1 MTRQREFKALVRERM
16 AKTGERY
23 AAARAQLL
31 REHRHDDGAD
41 RRYPGVIAGYATFG
55 GQQNGTAPL
64 TNVLRQANLSWTAS
78 GQPFT
83 EAVVN
88 GLCGGP
94 GFLYAVFE
102 YKGWPPLLSI
112 ALQSRSMPDAYIAEG
127 LGRLG
132 VNVVRHET
140 TSPTAARHA
149 LDAAIAAGR
158 PALCAMGLTT
168 VAVAG
173 RDGDAFWIDGR
184 APVPTRLAAVDLAR
198 RRAAYKQARHRLVTI
213 GGVDAKTDAVALL
226 RRALA
231 DTATSYVEPAVPKS
245 FQVNCGFAGLEKW
258 RRLLTDG
265 KDRKAWPTLFPD
277 GPRACAGLARTY
289 EWIACLVAPGAGRP
303 LYADFLDVASR
314 VLGEPSLDRA
324 ADGFREAGRLWSGLA
339 DFIAAVD
346 DPVVRRT
353 CDAAEQSIAD
363 LDAEGD
369 CRTSS
374 DPMEMMRTKQAAY
387 ADARLTKDQARA
399 VYHEMAGHLGGIV
412 EAERAAVA
420 AMSPVVEPA
429 RGRAAAVARLT

>member
-31 REHRHDDGAD
+31 KEHRNDDGAA
-41 RRYPGVIAGYATFG
+41 RLYPGLIAGYATFG

-64 TNVLRQANLSWTAS
+64 TNVLRQANLPWAAT
-78 GQPFT
+78 GRPFT

-140 TSPTAARHA
+140 TSPAAARKA
-149 LDAAIAAGR
+149 LDAAIEAGR
-158 PALCAMGLTT
+158 PALCAMGLKT

-184 APVPTRLAAVDLAR
+184 APVPTRLPAIDLAG
-198 RRAAYKQARHRLVTI
+198 RRAAYKQAKHRLVTI
-213 GGVDAKTDAVALL
+213 GGADTKADAVALL

-258 RRLLTDG
+258 QRLLTDG
-265 KDRKAWPTLFPD
+265 KDRKAWPAIFPE

-303 LYADFLDVASR
+303 LYADFLDEASR
-314 VLGEPSLDRA
+314 VLGEASLGRA
-324 ADGFREAGRLWSGLA
+324 ADGFREAGQRWSRLA
-339 DFIAAVD
+339 EFIAAVD
-346 DPVVRRT
+346 DPVVRRS

-374 DPMEMMRTKQAAY
+374 DPMEMMRAKQAAY
-387 ADARLTKDQARA
+387 ADARLTKEQARA
-399 VYHEMAGHLGGIV
+399 IYREMADHLGGIV
-412 EAERAAVA
+412 DAERAAVA

-429 RGRAAAVARLT
+429 RARAAVVARPT